1 MPVTSDMTYF
11 EELSKKLQSRR
22 VASDVIEGRRK
33 YLTDENRWWVD
44 HWRMTDPDPERERVI
59 PRTNSERKDN
69 A

>member
-1 MPVTSDMTYF
+1 VTSDMTYL
-11 EELSKKLQSRR
+11 ELLSKRLQSRR

-33 YLTDENRWWVD
+33 YLIHEDMWWLVD
-44 HWRMTDPDPERERVI
+44 PNHMTDPERERVI

>member
-1 MPVTSDMTYF
+1 MTYH
-11 EELSKKLQSRR
+11 ELLSKRLQSRR

-33 YLTDENRWWVD
+33 YLIHEDMWWFD
-44 HWRMTDPDPERERVI
+44 PKRMTDPERERVI